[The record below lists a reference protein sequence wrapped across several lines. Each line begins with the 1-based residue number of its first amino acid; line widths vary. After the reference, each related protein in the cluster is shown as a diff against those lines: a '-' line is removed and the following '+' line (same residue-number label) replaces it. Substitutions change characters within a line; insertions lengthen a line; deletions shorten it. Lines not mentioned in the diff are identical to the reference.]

1 MTDAVRALQR
11 PLWANAAFSSAS
23 GFLLVV
29 MPGWWAARIGVG
41 PPWLLAGLGVA
52 LMAFAGLVL
61 WAAARPV
68 DRQAAVAGIIAA
80 DAGWVLATP
89 VVMVAGAAQLTGF
102 GQALL
107 AGLAGV
113 VALLGVLQWRGRRRL
128 AALGEAADTP
138 A

>member
-1 MTDAVRALQR
+1 MTDVVRTLQR
-11 PLWANAAFSSAS
+11 PLWANAVFSSAS
-23 GFLLVV
+23 GLLLVA
-29 MPGWWAARIGVG
+29 MPGWWATRIGVG
-41 PPWLLAGLGVA
+41 PPWLLAGLGIGLV
-52 LMAFAGLVL
+52 AFAGLVL

-80 DAGWVLATP
+80 DVGWVLATP
-89 VVMVAGAAQLTGF
+89 LVMVAGASQLTAF

-107 AGLAGV
+107 AGVAGV

-128 AALGEAADTP
+128 AAVGEAAGTP